1 MEKVIVCDLGY
12 IEYAKA
18 WEIQKALVAK
28 KANDSGFPDYLLLV
42 EHPHVITLG
51 RKGNTENVL
60 EWSLPVYHIERGGD
74 VTYHGPGQLVAYPI
88 IDLTKRTLTL
98 KGYVRMLE
106 ELVIQALNQFDIQ
119 AQRIEGQTGVWVS
132 GKKVASIG
140 VAVDHWITFHGLAL
154 NVNTD
159 LSYFYKIRPCG
170 YSPSVMTSL
179 EVLLGKKVDMERVKH
194 ALLQAFSKVFDA
206 ELSSIGLQELTELL
220 QKGVTL
226 KNE

>member
-12 IEYAKA
+12 MEYAKA

-132 GKKVASIG
+132 GKKS
-140 VAVDHWITFHGLAL
+140 
-154 NVNTD
+154 
-159 LSYFYKIRPCG
+159 
-170 YSPSVMTSL
+170 
-179 EVLLGKKVDMERVKH
+179 
-194 ALLQAFSKVFDA
+194 QA
-206 ELSSIGLQELTELL
+206 
-220 QKGVTL
+220 
-226 KNE
+226 